1 MDIMMTGRTQEEVG
15 IRPGFLV
22 VVSVVECL
30 SYLSGKVSKTRLIF
44 ILWPMAEWSV
54 WMMRERRRT

>member
-1 MDIMMTGRTQEEVG
+1 MDMMMTGHTQEEVG

-30 SYLSGKVSKTRLIF
+30 SYLRGKVSKTLLF
-44 ILWPMAEWSV
+44 LILWPVAEWSV